1 PPEGA
6 IRPPAR
12 YATVRSSFPPWDS
25 PTASG
30 WLSCGSYSKFTNLLF
45 FISIQI
51 GNVRLQ
57 ANSLYVTCQL
67 HQR

>member
-1 PPEGA
+1 AEKGDTQTIEVDNIVTETPEGA

-30 WLSCGSYSKFTNLLF
+30 WLSCGSYSKFTNMLF
-45 FISIQI
+45 FYFYSS
-51 GNVRLQ
+51 R
-57 ANSLYVTCQL
+57 
-67 HQR
+67 